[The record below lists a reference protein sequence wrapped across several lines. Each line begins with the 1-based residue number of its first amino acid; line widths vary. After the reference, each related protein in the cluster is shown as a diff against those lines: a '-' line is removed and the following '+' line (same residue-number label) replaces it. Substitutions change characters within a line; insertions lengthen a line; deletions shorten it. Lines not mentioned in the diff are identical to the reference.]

1 MNIKV
6 VKLSP
11 SGLLHGVAGDAD
23 KTLCG
28 RPLGE
33 AQALTIEE
41 AAGVEVRG
49 ECSVCGRAAEG
60 RT

>member
-1 MNIKV
+1 MNVKI

-28 RPLGE
+28 RPLNGLK
-33 AQALTIEE
+33 ALTIEE
-41 AAGVEVRG
+41 AEGMEVRG
-49 ECSVCGRAAEG
+49 ECSICGRAVEQE
-60 RT
+60 R

>member
-1 MNIKV
+1 MNIRV

-49 ECSVCGRAAEG
+49 ECSAEG